1 MSSVCDYYKCPQC
14 GGLAYNEYY
23 LRTRAES
30 EFCFRCGRWTK
41 MKLPSTAEEKALLL
55 PGEARITQS
64 GFGYGRCSIAGKN
77 GVGRSFSLSEPYSE
91 EIEKWYQ
98 EAMSDETVD
107 PETSYLTRWD
117 EETKQ
122 VIVVHGKDPG
132 LYEDAFCEEEPEYL
146 PEEEEET
153 AHGNS
158 EQNEL

>member
-1 MSSVCDYYKCPQC
+1 MGSISDLIKCTQC
-14 GGLAYNEYY
+14 GGLVYNEYY
-23 LRTRAES
+23 YKTREET
-30 EFCFRCGRWTK
+30 EFCFRCGRWSET
-41 MKLPSTAEEKALLL
+41 LFPSNEKEKAMLP
-55 PGEARITQS
+55 PGERLLTRS
-64 GFGYGRCSIAGKN
+64 GKGFGRCSISGKN